1 MKSRPGYRIVQSAA
15 FVDSGKIRVS
25 WTVRRS
31 VRTRDSARN
40 RALACLTLSDLILI
54 PQWPVLKAMIISRW
68 LAAGAARASHENGG
82 CVLFWPWACW
92 SACAPSAH
100 AATVHHSKPRHV
112 IVRHPTFRRSAG
124 QVRRHPQQ
132 QRSIQIWRRLICGDL
147 FSVGL
152 RRSAR
157 SLNLGMSCA
166 DTTLL
171 GNLRD
176 PVPKPTPP
184 SDHIPLRRRCAFWC
198 RPVPTRQWPNLVFA
212 VAWFEN
218 EKSNAA
224 APGPVVLLSRVPP
237 AEQLRP

>member
-1 MKSRPGYRIVQSAA
+1 M
-15 FVDSGKIRVS
+15 
-25 WTVRRS
+25 
-31 VRTRDSARN
+31 
-40 RALACLTLSDLILI
+40 
-54 PQWPVLKAMIISRW
+54 
-68 LAAGAARASHENGG
+68 
-82 CVLFWPWACW
+82 FWPWACW

-212 VAWFEN
+212 VARFEN

-224 APGPVVLLSRVPP
+224 ASGPVVLLSRVPP
-237 AEQLRP
+237 AEQLRPQVHFCTFARFPGSRLIYSGRENCMEKCRVPQADQAPV